1 MTQINRECMLKLM
14 KHRIDSN
21 VVSLQGVAGTNP
33 YSLVLLNKKGLKC
46 VNGLT
51 KVKTLIVKFKVT
63 GLVKGLLQFKL
74 YCEKT

>member
-21 VVSLQGVAGTNP
+21 VVSLQGVAGTNS

-51 KVKTLIVKFKVT
+51 K
-63 GLVKGLLQFKL
+63 
-74 YCEKT
+74 